1 MKHHVKVPGVT
12 QGMHI
17 IERVAMV
24 EEESETKI
32 MELAVH
38 CAVCY
43 CTYRLTSFR
52 GSGKRAGVA

>member
-1 MKHHVKVPGVT
+1 MKVPGVT

-17 IERVAMV
+17 TERVAMV

-32 MELAVH
+32 MELAVN

-43 CTYRLTSFR
+43 CAYRLTSFR
-52 GSGKRAGVA
+52 SPGKRAGVA